1 MKNKGK
7 LLALAGVTLVS
18 AAVLAACGGNSSA
31 SKSEGASKVYNYVYA
46 TDPKS
51 LDYVLT
57 NQQGTSAV
65 TTQMVDGLLE
75 NDKYGN
81 VVPSLAEDWKVSADG
96 LTYTYT
102 LREGVSWYTSDG
114 EEYAP
119 VVAEDFVTGLKHAID
134 NDSESLY
141 IIQDSIKN
149 LNEYKEGKVKFEE
162 VGIKAV
168 DDRTVEYTLNAPEPY
183 WNSKTTYS
191 IMFPVN
197 AKFLESKGKDF
208 GSTDPS
214 SILVNGAYYL
224 SEYTAKSSMAF
235 TKNDAY
241 WDADNVTLDEVKLT
255 YYDGEDV
262 GSLYTNFDKG
272 TYTAATLNPNDP
284 SYADAKKKYPDA
296 ITYGMQDT
304 TTYFA
309 SINLNRSNFT
319 NSKKDAPAQES
330 AKKALL
336 NKDFRQALTFAF
348 DRASWNAQRAGED
361 AKEKAL
367 RSMLTAPSFV
377 AIGEESYGQ
386 VVQKELSSLG
396 DEWKDVNLE
405 DAQDGLYNAEKAKA
419 EFAKAKE
426 ALGSDVTYPIQ
437 LDFPLDQADTV
448 AVQRAQSMKQ
458 SVEAALGKENVQFNI
473 IELDTDT
480 YLNSTYYAEDISQ
493 ADYDLTISGWGPDYA
508 DPRTYLDI
516 FNVNNGAN
524 VNKIGIMPGKNQD
537 IAKAVGLDS
546 FTADLEAA
554 NEIIDDIPAR
564 YTAQAKA
571 EAKLLDQAVII
582 PLISLGGTPRVSK
595 VVPFSGAYSVSGV
608 KGTDAYKG
616 MEIQEEPVTAKQY
629 DKAKATWLEEKAKSN
644 AKAQEALAE
653 HVAK

>member
-31 SKSEGASKVYNYVYA
+31 PKSEGASKVYNYVYA
-46 TDPKS
+46 SDPKS
-51 LDYVLT
+51 LDYILT
-57 NQQGTSAV
+57 NQSATSALV
-65 TTQMVDGLLE
+65 TQMVDGLLE

-81 VVPSLAEDWKVSADG
+81 LVPSLAEDWKVSEDG

-134 NDSESLY
+134 KDSESLY

-162 VGIKAV
+162 VGIKAL
-168 DDRTVEYTLNAPEPY
+168 DERTVQYTLNAPEPY

-214 SILVNGAYYL
+214 SILVNGAYFL
-224 SEYTAKSSMAF
+224 SEYTAKTSMSF

-241 WDADNVTLDEVKLT
+241 WDVDNLTLDEVKLT
-255 YYDGEDV
+255 YFDGEDI

-272 TYTAATLNPNDP
+272 AYNVATLNPNDP
-284 SYADAKKKYPDA
+284 TYADAKKKYPDA

-309 SINLNRSNFT
+309 SINTNRSNFT
-319 NSKKDAPAQES
+319 NSKKDAAAQES
-330 AKKALL
+330 TKKALL
-336 NKDFRQALTFAF
+336 NQDFRQAITFAF

-367 RSMLTAPSFV
+367 RSMLTAPTFV
-377 AIGEESYGQ
+377 SIGEESYGQ
-386 VVQKELSSLG
+386 VVQKELASIG
-396 DEWKDVNLE
+396 DEWKDVKLD
-405 DAQDGLYNAEKAKA
+405 DAQDGLYNADKAKA

-426 ALGSDVTYPIQ
+426 ALGSEVTYPIQ
-437 LDFPLDQADTV
+437 LDFPVDQADTV

-458 SVEAALGKENVQFNI
+458 SIEASLGKENVQLNI
-473 IELDTDT
+473 IELDNDT
-480 YLNSTYYAEDISQ
+480 YLNSTYYAEDVSQ
-493 ADYDLTISGWGPDYA
+493 QDYDLTISGWGPDYA
-508 DPRTYLDI
+508 DPRSYLDI
-516 FNVNNGAN
+516 FNVENGAN
-524 VNKIGIMPGKNQD
+524 AQKIGVMPGKNQD
-537 IAKAVGLDS
+537 IAKALGLDT
-546 FTADLEAA
+546 FTADLTAA
-554 NEIIDDIPAR
+554 NAIIDDLDAR
-564 YTAQAKA
+564 FTAQAKA
-571 EAKLLDQAVII
+571 EAKLLDQAVVI

-595 VVPFSGAYSVSGV
+595 AVPFSGRYSVSGV
-608 KGTDAYKG
+608 KGSDVYKG
-616 MEIQEEPVTAKQY
+616 IKLQEEPVTAKQY
-629 DKAKATWLEEKAKSN
+629 DKAKAAWLEEKAKSN
-644 AKAQEALAE
+644 AEAQKALAD